1 MNKRKCDYCG
11 NEYDKSLKNCPFCTV
26 ENDSIEKNNESIIAK
41 SSIISKESII
51 FNNNESIIDEM
62 DEDDRINIIKT
73 RNTSLKKNKRK
84 NNQLYSYL
92 LLLMAMILLF
102 IIIFSCIQGFDLLP
116 FSHYMFT
123 IISLFIAFNLS
134 YRNIETGYYIGL
146 ISSISMIV
154 MVYEGDYIS
163 AIIGI
168 YIFASSFRFL
178 IKK

>member
-26 ENDSIEKNNESIIAK
+26 ENDSVENNESIITK
-41 SSIISKESII
+41 SSIITKESII
-51 FNNNESIIDEM
+51 FDSKSVIDEM
-62 DEDDRINIIKT
+62 DEDDRINIIKN

-102 IIIFSCIQGFDLLP
+102 IIIFSCIQGFILLP
-116 FSHYMFT
+116 FIHYIFT
-123 IISLFIAFNLS
+123 VISLFIAFNLS
-134 YRNIETGYYIGL
+134 YRNIEAGYFIGL
-146 ISSISMIV
+146 ISSIAMIL

-168 YIFASSFRFL
+168 YIFASSFRYL